1 MMKINESLGYLIGLT
16 NRHMKRELDNKL
28 KEFNITTSQFA
39 CLKLLSEEEKSL
51 TQVEIASKLRSD
63 KVTAGAVI
71 DKLIA
76 KGLVSRER
84 NIKDKRA
91 YVIEITDDGLSVVK
105 NTVEAAASVNRKALK
120 GLSDEEVDSIVFL
133 LNKINKNFMEE

>member
-120 GLSDEEVDSIVFL
+120 GLSEEEVDSIVFL

>member
-1 MMKINESLGYLIGLT
+1 MKINESLGYLIGLT

-51 TQVEIASKLRSD
+51 TQVEIASKLRLD

>member
-1 MMKINESLGYLIGLT
+1 MKINESLGYLIGLT

-105 NTVEAAASVNRKALK
+105 NTVDAAASVNRKALK

>member
-1 MMKINESLGYLIGLT
+1 MKINESLGYLIGLT

-51 TQVEIASKLRSD
+51 TQVEIASKLRLD

-91 YVIEITDDGLSVVK
+91 
-105 NTVEAAASVNRKALK
+105 
-120 GLSDEEVDSIVFL
+120 
-133 LNKINKNFMEE
+133 

>member
-1 MMKINESLGYLIGLT
+1 MKINESLGYLIGLT

-51 TQVEIASKLRSD
+51 TQVEIASKLRLD

-120 GLSDEEVDSIVFL
+120 GLSEEEVDSIVFL

>member
-1 MMKINESLGYLIGLT
+1 MKINESLGYLIGLT

-51 TQVEIASKLRSD
+51 SQVEIASKLRSD

>member
-1 MMKINESLGYLIGLT
+1 MKINESLGYLIGLT

>member
-51 TQVEIASKLRSD
+51 TQVEIASKLRLD

-120 GLSDEEVDSIVFL
+120 GLSEEEVDSIVFL

>member
-1 MMKINESLGYLIGLT
+1 MKINESLGYLIGLT

-39 CLKLLSEEEKSL
+39 CLKLLSEEEKAL

>member
-1 MMKINESLGYLIGLT
+1 MKINESLGYLIGLT

-120 GLSDEEVDSIVFL
+120 GLSEEEVDSIVFL

>member
-1 MMKINESLGYLIGLT
+1 MKINESLGYLIGLT

-51 TQVEIASKLRSD
+51 TQIEIASKLRSD

>member
-1 MMKINESLGYLIGLT
+1 MKINESLGYLIGLT

-51 TQVEIASKLRSD
+51 TQVEIAARLKSD

-71 DKLIA
+71 DKLID

-91 YVIEITDDGLSVVK
+91 YVIQITDNGLSVVK
-105 NTVEAAASVNRKALK
+105 DTVGAAVAVNRKALK
-120 GLSDEEVDSIVFL
+120 GLSEEEVDSIVFL